1 MCPEIATFTYN
12 SYSKEARICVTGGLE
27 ILSQEGVTQA
37 CALSM
42 PIYALGLL
50 PLLNIIKLDI
60 EEDIIEHAACEND
73 LCGVGK
79 LESLKKCWKQLMD
92 FGPKLGCNL
101 EPSKS
106 WLIVKFE
113 HLDKAKTIFGGTG

>member
-1 MCPEIATFTYN
+1 MCI
-12 SYSKEARICVTGGLE
+12 TGGLE

-60 EEDIIEHAACEND
+60 EEDTIKHAACADD
-73 LCGVGK
+73 LGGVGK
-79 LESLKKCWKQLMD
+79 LESLKKCW
-92 FGPKLGCNL
+92 
-101 EPSKS
+101 
-106 WLIVKFE
+106 
-113 HLDKAKTIFGGTG
+113 